1 MYKNKNK
8 NISICFFILLKNVNL
23 QRLLASKTHDSY
35 SCSYFFMHILRA
47 LHKGCGI
54 ESGAKYSL
62 VYINRKRWWKTSVRI
77 YHKNIGKLAIR
88 TQNIASEAKVYSKGA
103 GILFNRKFEENL

>member
-1 MYKNKNK
+1 
-8 NISICFFILLKNVNL
+8 
-23 QRLLASKTHDSY
+23 
-35 SCSYFFMHILRA
+35 MHILRA